1 MYSTLLVGSGVG
13 EDPGKYEVVTY
24 ILYRSVYECIFVN
37 IVHCSWCSWNKH
49 TVLRTT
55 IHVQHL
61 IMFKK
66 ETSVEPELRS
76 IFQVWYHV
84 QYHVGI
90 IPHNNIQKN
99 KHAIDVNRTQ
109 IQDTLHCCT

>member
-1 MYSTLLVGSGVG
+1 MNVYLSTLYIVAGVA
-13 EDPGKYEVVTY
+13 
-24 ILYRSVYECIFVN
+24 
-37 IVHCSWCSWNKH
+37 SWNKH

-76 IFQVWYHV
+76 IFQV
-84 QYHVGI
+84 
-90 IPHNNIQKN
+90 
-99 KHAIDVNRTQ
+99 
-109 IQDTLHCCT
+109 